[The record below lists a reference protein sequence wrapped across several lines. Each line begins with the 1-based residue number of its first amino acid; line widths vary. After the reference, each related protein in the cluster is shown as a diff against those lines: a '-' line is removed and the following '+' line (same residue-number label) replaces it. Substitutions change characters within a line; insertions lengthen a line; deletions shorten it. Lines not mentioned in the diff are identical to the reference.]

1 LTFDRKEEQM
11 ADNLTYK
18 ILRDH
23 LVDGELKPGAEIG
36 IRIDQTLTQDATG
49 TMAYLQFE
57 AMGLDRVKTKL
68 SVSYVDHNMLQT
80 GFENADDHLYLQ
92 SVASN
97 YGIYFS
103 KPGNG
108 ICHQVH
114 LERFSVPGCTLLGS
128 DSHTPTSGGA
138 GMIAIGAGGLDVA
151 VAMGGGAFY
160 LPCPHVVGIHLTGKL
175 QPWVTG
181 KDVILEVLRQL
192 TVKGG
197 VGNIIEYHGEG
208 VKSLTLTQRATI
220 TNMGAELG
228 ATTSIFPSDE
238 NTRVYFK
245 AQSREKDY
253 KPLAADPGASYD
265 KIIEIDLS
273 KLEPMIAKPHSPDS
287 VVKVREVA
295 GTKAQ
300 QVCVGS
306 CTNSSLYDLEITAAI
321 FKGKQ
326 THPELNLTVTPGSKQ
341 VYKMVADSGAMATLI
356 AAGARILESACGP
369 CIGMGQAPASG
380 SVSVRSFN
388 RNFEGRSGTKDSY
401 VYLASAETCAA
412 TALTG
417 VITDPR
423 DLGAPPTVTLPE
435 AFYIDDR
442 GIIPPAKVGEG
453 PKILRGPNIK
463 PLPTRGVMPEKLSG
477 KALLKLGDNIS
488 TDHIM
493 PAGAKILPLRSNIP
507 AISEFVFFYVD
518 QTFPKRAK
526 DAGSCAVV
534 GGENYGQG
542 SSREHAALAPM
553 YLGLQFVL
561 TKSFARIHKSNLV
574 NFGILPLTFANAADY
589 DRLKQDDQLE
599 IPDVRS
605 LLPKGNRVTI
615 KNVTQGYDFEAQFDL
630 SPRQVRILLAGGLL
644 NFTKAG
650 EK

>member
-1 LTFDRKEEQM
+1 M

-18 ILRDH
+18 ILREH

-57 AMGLDRVKTKL
+57 AMGLDRIKTKL

-97 YGIYFS
+97 YGIHFS

-114 LERFSVPGCTLLGS
+114 LERFSVPGWTLLGS
-128 DSHTPTSGGA
+128 DSHTPTSGGV

-160 LPCPHVVGIHLTGKL
+160 LPCPHVVGIHLTGAL
-175 QPWVTG
+175 LPWVTG

-228 ATTSIFPSDE
+228 ATTSIFPADE
-238 NTRVYFK
+238 NTLVYFK

-253 KPLAADPGASYD
+253 KPLAADPGATYD
-265 KIIEIDLS
+265 KNIEIDLS

-326 THPELNLTVTPGSKQ
+326 THPDVNLTVTPGSKQ

-401 VYLASAETCAA
+401 VYLASPETCAA

-423 DLGAPPTVTLPE
+423 DLGVPPVVHLPE
-435 AFYIDDR
+435 KFYIDDR
-442 GIIPPAKVGEG
+442 GIIPPAKEGERS
-453 PKILRGPNIK
+453 KILRGPNIK
-463 PLPTRGVMPEKLSG
+463 PLPTRGTMPDGLSG

-493 PAGAKILPLRSNIP
+493 PAGAKILPLRSNVP

-518 QTFPKRAK
+518 QTFARRAK
-526 DAGSCAVV
+526 DAGSCAVI

-574 NFGILPLTFANAADY
+574 NFGILPLTFVNAADY

-599 IPDVRS
+599 IPNVRAS
-605 LLPKGNRVTI
+605 LQKGNRVTI
-615 KNVTQGYDFEAQFDL
+615 KNVTQGYDLEAQFDL
-630 SPRQVRILLAGGLL
+630 SSRQVRILLAGGLL